1 MRFLVDE
8 SSGRALANLLKKA
21 RYDVLFSRDVLPA
34 SDDEKILEF
43 AEAEKRVLI
52 SDDRDFGELIFRLN
66 RPSNG
71 VIFLRTLTTDPNK
84 IFEMIKD
91 ILDKAEG
98 KFIVVREGRIRVKE
112 L

>member
-8 SSGRALANLLKKA
+8 SSGRALANLLKSA
-21 RYDVLFSRDVLPA
+21 GYDVLFSRDVLPA
-34 SDDEKILEF
+34 ADDEKLLEF

-52 SDDRDFGELIFRLN
+52 SDDRDFGELILRFN
-66 RPSNG
+66 KPAGG
-71 VIFLRTLTTDPNK
+71 VIFLRTLTTDPEK
-84 IFEMIKD
+84 RFEMMKN

-98 KFIVVREGRIRVKE
+98 MFIVVREGRIRIKK

>member
-8 SSGRALANLLKKA
+8 SSGRALANLLKEAK
-21 RYDVLFSRDVLPA
+21 YDVLFSRDVLPA
-34 SDDEKILEF
+34 VDDEKILEF
-43 AEAEKRVLI
+43 AESEKRVLI
-52 SDDRDFGELIFRLN
+52 SDDRDFGELIFRFN
-66 RPSNG
+66 KPTSG

-91 ILDKAEG
+91 VLDKAEG
-98 KFIVVREGRIRVKE
+98 KFIIVREARIRVRE